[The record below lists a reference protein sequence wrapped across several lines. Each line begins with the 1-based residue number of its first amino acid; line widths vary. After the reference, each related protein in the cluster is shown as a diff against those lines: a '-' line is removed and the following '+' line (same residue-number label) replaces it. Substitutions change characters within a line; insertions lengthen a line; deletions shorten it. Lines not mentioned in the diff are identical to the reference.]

1 MLKALM
7 RVRFAALRSWLTGV
21 SRYKQ
26 RRTKAKTIGFAFLM
40 LYAGAAYAF
49 LFYGYFSAI
58 SRPYY
63 EAGLGWTYFAMF
75 AITDFM
81 LMFVGSIFAAK
92 AQLYEAK
99 DNELLL
105 SMPIPP
111 SAILASRML
120 TLLLINFVFNLIT
133 AIPAGIAW
141 IQFCPVHAAG
151 AAAFLVIVLLLPLF
165 SLAPSILFAWLL
177 SLVTRRIQRK
187 ALLST
192 VFSLAFLGA
201 YFVLVMQ
208 AQTMVAKLARNGA
221 AVAERLGGVSVFYW
235 IGTAVA
241 DGDPLSLLLSVVCLI
256 LPFAL
261 AYWLVSKTF
270 IRAVTAKFG
279 STAAVYKEK
288 TQKVSGVSS
297 ALYRRELRR
306 FTSSSAYM
314 INAGFGAVILAVG
327 GAALP
332 FLGIKEKV
340 PLPEDLYCPIL
351 ILAICMI
358 SGMTN
363 ITAAAV
369 SIEGH
374 TLWIA
379 RSVPVGTADLLKAK
393 LLLHLSIAG
402 PAALIAELGAVLAV
416 GPSWQN
422 LIWCLLTP
430 LAFTAFTALSG
441 LTANLKYPNLDWVN
455 ETQAVKNGVAVLIA
469 LCVSTAAVMAMAA
482 AGYGLSLLMPLSAA
496 TGVVTVAILLVCR
509 LLYRWILTGG
519 AAAYESLG

>member
-7 RVRFAALRSWLTGV
+7 RVRFASLRSWLTGA

-26 RRTKAKTIGFAFLM
+26 RQTKAKMIGFAFLM

-49 LFYGYFSAI
+49 LFYSYFSAI

-63 EAGLGWTYFAMF
+63 EAGIGWTYFAMF
-75 AITDFM
+75 AITNFA
-81 LMFVGSIFAAK
+81 LMFAGSIFAAK

-111 SAILASRML
+111 SVILASRML
-120 TLLLINFVFNLIT
+120 TLLLINLVFDLIT

-141 IQFCPVHAAG
+141 ARFCPVDPIG
-151 AAAFLVIVLLLPLF
+151 AAAFVVIVLLLPLF
-165 SLAPSILFAWLL
+165 SLSLSILFAWLL
-177 SLVTRRIQRK
+177 SLLTRRIQKK

-192 VFSLAFLGA
+192 AFSLAFLGA
-201 YFVLVMQ
+201 YFALVTQ
-208 AQTMVAKLARNGA
+208 AQTVVAKLAQNGE
-221 AVAERLGGVSVFYW
+221 AVAARLDGVSVLYW

-241 DGDPLSLLLSVVCLI
+241 DGNPLALLLSVICMT

-279 STAAVYKEK
+279 FKTAVYKENM
-288 TQKVSGVSS
+288 QKVSGVFS
-297 ALYRRELRR
+297 ALYQRELRR

-314 INAGFGAVILAVG
+314 INAGFGAIILAVG

-332 FLGIKEKV
+332 FLGITEKL
-340 PLPEDLYCPIL
+340 PLPQELYCPIL
-351 ILAICMI
+351 ILIICMI

-369 SIEGH
+369 SIEGSA
-374 TLWIA
+374 LWIA
-379 RSVPVGTADLLKAK
+379 RSVPVDTADLLKAK

-402 PAALIAELGAVLAV
+402 PATVIAQAGVIFAV

-441 LTANLKYPNLDWVN
+441 LVANLRHPNLDWVN

-469 LCVSTAAVMAMAA
+469 LCVSTAAVMAMVA
-482 AGYGLSLLMPLSAA
+482 AGYGLSLLMPLGAA
-496 TGVVTVAILLVCR
+496 TGVVTMALLLICW

-519 AAAYESLG
+519 VAAYERLS